1 MIPLLIIF
9 NAIEH
14 PNHLFSTHG
23 MTILSVL
30 LLLVY
35 ALGVLNAAHAVM
47 NVRSSQSAIAWSLS
61 LITFPGIA
69 LPLYWILGR
78 VEFHGYTQA
87 YHQAYAQN
95 HDLAHNTYLEILSYK
110 AVLPTQ
116 LASLQRIAGALTE
129 FPFTHSNSVQLLIN
143 AEQTYSAM
151 QEAILNAKKY
161 ILLQSYILNDDQVGQ
176 TFQHKLMQKAEQG
189 IRIYVLYDEI
199 GSKRLTK
206 TYIKTLQS
214 QGIQV
219 SAFHSAK
226 GWGNRFQL
234 NFRNHRKILVVDGR
248 VAFVGG
254 VNIGDEYLGQDPHF
268 GSWRDTHLKVQGP
281 AVQCLQLP
289 FLKDWYWAVRQ
300 IPVTCWEVQ
309 ADRERNQTVFVFS
322 PGPTDPQQDCTL
334 FFGSIINLAQ
344 HRLWIASPY
353 FVPDEPILT
362 ALKMAALRGVD
373 VRVILP
379 NRPDHLLVY
388 LCSFSYYTEM
398 ESTGIKLYRYKSG
411 FMHQKVILVDDYI
424 AGVGTVN
431 LDNRSFH
438 LNFEVMTFVSDV
450 EFARNVEQM
459 LCDDFEH
466 SMEINLSEYEL
477 KPNWF
482 KLIVRVSRLL
492 APLQ

>member
-1 MIPLLIIF
+1 MTFI
-9 NAIEH
+9 AIEH
-14 PNHLFSTHG
+14 PNHFLSAHG
-23 MTILSVL
+23 MTVPSVL

-35 ALGVLNAAHAVM
+35 ALGFLNAAHAVM

-116 LASLQRIAGALTE
+116 LASLQRVAGTLTE

-151 QEAILNAKKY
+151 QEAILNSKEY
-161 ILLQSYILNDDQVGQ
+161 ILLQSYILNDDHVGDI
-176 TFQHKLMQKAEQG
+176 FQKILMQKAQEG
-189 IRIYVLYDEI
+189 IRIYILYDEI
-199 GSKRLTK
+199 GSKNLSK
-206 TYIKTLQS
+206 NYINVLQKG
-214 QGIQV
+214 GIQV
-219 SAFHSAK
+219 SAFNSAQ
-226 GWGNRFQL
+226 GWGNQFQL
-234 NFRNHRKILVVDGR
+234 NFRNHRKILVVDGQ

-254 VNIGDEYLGQDPHF
+254 INIGDEYLGQNAHVGP
-268 GSWRDTHLKVQGP
+268 WRDTHLKVQGP

-289 FLKDWYWAVRQ
+289 FLKDWFWAVRE
-300 IPVTCWEVQ
+300 IPEICWEVHP
-309 ADRERNQTVFVFS
+309 DRGKNQTVFIFS
-322 PGPTDPQQDCTL
+322 PGPTDPQNDCTL

-353 FVPDEPILT
+353 FVPDDPILT
-362 ALKMAALRGVD
+362 SLKMAALRGVD
-373 VRVILP
+373 VRILLP
-379 NRPDHLLVY
+379 DRPDHWLVY
-388 LCSFSYYTEM
+388 LCSYSYYTEM
-398 ESTGIKLYRYKSG
+398 DATGIKLYRYNHG
-411 FMHQKVILVDDYI
+411 FMHQKAMLVDGCL